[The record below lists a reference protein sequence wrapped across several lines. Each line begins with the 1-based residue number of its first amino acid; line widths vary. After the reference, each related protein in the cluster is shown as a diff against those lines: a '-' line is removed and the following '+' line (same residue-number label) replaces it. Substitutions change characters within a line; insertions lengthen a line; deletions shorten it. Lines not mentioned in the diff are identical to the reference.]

1 MTRSTLFR
9 SFTLATTLAVAAAAG
24 LEAQA
29 PFTVE
34 VSGRGRP
41 MLLIPGLTSGGDV
54 WTATVAE
61 FAKDHEVHVFTLAGF
76 AGVAPIATD
85 TGWLRLQRDAIAGY
99 IRERRLEKPVIV
111 GHSLGGML
119 ALWIAATHP
128 ELPGAVVNVD
138 GMPFFAAVMMPN
150 ASAEA
155 MRPMATQMR
164 AQMLSPGAREN
175 YLRMQ
180 GAQLKM
186 MARDSASHPMLARH
200 GTASDLPTIAVA
212 MHDMYIQDLRAD
224 LARVSVP
231 VLNVHAWAAYAA
243 MGQSRA
249 GIERIATNQYAALR
263 SSRLRIHDTAYHFVM
278 LDEPQWLHR
287 EMRDFL
293 AASTAR

>member
-119 ALWIAATHP
+119 AL
-128 ELPGAVVNVD
+128 
-138 GMPFFAAVMMPN
+138 
-150 ASAEA
+150 
-155 MRPMATQMR
+155 
-164 AQMLSPGAREN
+164 
-175 YLRMQ
+175 
-180 GAQLKM
+180 
-186 MARDSASHPMLARH
+186 
-200 GTASDLPTIAVA
+200 
-212 MHDMYIQDLRAD
+212 
-224 LARVSVP
+224 
-231 VLNVHAWAAYAA
+231 
-243 MGQSRA
+243 
-249 GIERIATNQYAALR
+249 
-263 SSRLRIHDTAYHFVM
+263 
-278 LDEPQWLHR
+278 
-287 EMRDFL
+287 
-293 AASTAR
+293 